1 VTGFLEEAPGVQ
13 SAARLIAVLLTFGC
27 LTLTFAAVV
36 AVFRDGEHAAAVI
49 AALGA
54 PIAALAGGA
63 WGAMRER
70 KISTDE
76 PE

>member
-1 VTGFLEEAPGVQ
+1 MTGFLEEAPGVQ

-27 LTLTFAAVV
+27 LALTLSAIV
-36 AVFRDGEHAAAVI
+36 AVFRGGEHAAATI

-70 KISTDE
+70 KTT
-76 PE
+76 PEGDA